1 MLRPCCARRPE
12 NQALQQGGCAP
23 KLTFGMGRGLSRVD
37 DGMNSIPEPAID
49 DGLVLALMS
58 CALVDSFAEINPVVR
73 AVHVAL
79 VYRLALLVQRAF
91 LRQGLDQLAAA
102 WDV

>member
-1 MLRPCCARRPE
+1 
-12 NQALQQGGCAP
+12 
-23 KLTFGMGRGLSRVD
+23 
-37 DGMNSIPEPAID
+37 MNSIPEPAID
-49 DGLVLALMS
+49 DRLVLALMS
-58 CALVDSFAEINPVVR
+58 CALVDSFAEINPVVQS

-91 LRQGLDQLAAA
+91 LRQCLDQLAAA

>member
-1 MLRPCCARRPE
+1 
-12 NQALQQGGCAP
+12 
-23 KLTFGMGRGLSRVD
+23 
-37 DGMNSIPEPAID
+37 MNSIPEPAID

-58 CALVDSFAEINPVVR
+58 CALVHSFAEINPVVR
-73 AVHVAL
+73 AVHVAV